1 MGGNHRVNTYGI
13 GIDCDYSE
21 KISKKKLLI
30 SVSAILTIL
39 LLGGC
44 GGDDTRQAD
53 VAAETTAT
61 QQVESTAEETA
72 PESTDVVTDEIE
84 TSEVTE
90 AIFEIYEPI
99 VCEEGYSSFEPKMFR
114 LRQISDEVSADAVTD
129 VSKDERS
136 VTIKAILYNASDEGV
151 LKKVTE
157 DVTAEELDKSVIVLD
172 ASAVEE
178 PGDYKLTIEVAAEN
192 EEPVT
197 IESPVTISNDKYRR
211 LYASTGDADA
221 QYIDRILVNDDATM
235 DEAELETLKDAYEKA
250 GDVST
255 DDTLMMAAA
264 LYRETGDSKYR
275 KSVEE
280 YLQKIV
286 DYYDEGRE
294 IDLSSRESLYG
305 GVVIYLKTTKS
316 VDYKLSEALMRIVFD
331 EAIALTQLNVRDE
344 MDRLFREDRDKA
356 VEESIINANMLML
369 ADSISMSVDYVRCAA
384 MYAQYA
390 GTDMNSDFVRY
401 EMSVAEEKIVRR

>member
-1 MGGNHRVNTYGI
+1 
-13 GIDCDYSE
+13 
-21 KISKKKLLI
+21 
-30 SVSAILTIL
+30 
-39 LLGGC
+39 
-44 GGDDTRQAD
+44 
-53 VAAETTAT
+53 
-61 QQVESTAEETA
+61 
-72 PESTDVVTDEIE
+72 
-84 TSEVTE
+84 
-90 AIFEIYEPI
+90 
-99 VCEEGYSSFEPKMFR
+99 MFR

-157 DVTAEELDKSVIVLD
+157 DVSAEELDKSVIVLD

-235 DEAELETLKDAYEKA
+235 DETELETIKEAYEKA

-331 EAIALTQLNVRDE
+331 EAIALTQLNARDE
-344 MDRLFREDRDKA
+344 MDRLYREDRDKA